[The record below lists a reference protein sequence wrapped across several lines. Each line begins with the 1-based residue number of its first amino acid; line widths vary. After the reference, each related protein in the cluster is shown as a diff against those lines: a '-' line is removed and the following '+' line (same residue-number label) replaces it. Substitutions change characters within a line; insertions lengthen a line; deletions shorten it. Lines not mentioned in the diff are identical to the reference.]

1 MPSKSKRSRKARA
14 TSGKKHTHLSLG
26 EVKPT
31 LEDFTIPPLQVL
43 LPRTMTLRFALTQ
56 GAVPNQ
62 NFTCQQFLDLYAIA
76 IGGSAAPVRIFN
88 AMRLKSIKLWAGF
101 TDPSTTII
109 DPVTQQVGIELASAA
124 IAGYAGAPRIPITDS
139 YLTHSKMGYAE
150 KRPRKGVD
158 LAAEW
163 FTAQQTSYTL
173 FNISCPSN
181 SILQVEFNC
190 MDNCGETPGPTSVT
204 SSLAKGTVGVTNFSL
219 AGCRSLGMV
228 NLVSP

>member
-1 MPSKSKRSRKARA
+1 MSSKSKRSRKARA
-14 TSGKKHTHLSLG
+14 TPRKKHSHLSLG
-26 EVKPT
+26 EVQPN
-31 LEDFTIPPLQVL
+31 LESLTIPPLQVL
-43 LPRTMTLRFALTQ
+43 LPRTMTLRFALTA
-56 GAVPNQ
+56 GVTTSH

-76 IGGSAAPVRIFN
+76 VGGSSAPVRMFN
-88 AMRLKSIKLWAGF
+88 AMRLKSVKLWAGF
-101 TDPSTTII
+101 TDPSTTSI

-173 FNISCPSN
+173 FNIVCPSA

-190 MDNCGETPGPTSVT
+190 MDICQETPGPTSVT

-219 AGCRSLGMV
+219 TGCRSLGMV